1 MKSSG
6 DVDHVP
12 KNGQFRFGFV
22 LPSGRTVTF
31 DLANM
36 AGQGA
41 LITDLPALLCNF
53 VSLLPA
59 CALLLQAEVT
69 LCGGMSCLAEVCA
82 LSFLL
87 LVCTLTT
94 VCRWTDRKDKW
105 MSGFVQLLM
114 RQTFSLE
121 TNGAQKKSQIKE
133 MQDCVSQANIH
144 FKWILNRGIGNIDQ
158 LGKNI
163 D

>member
-12 KNGQFRFGFV
+12 KNRRLHFDFV

-59 CALLLQAEVT
+59 CTLLLQAEVT

-94 VCRWTDRKDKW
+94 VCR
-105 MSGFVQLLM
+105 
-114 RQTFSLE
+114 
-121 TNGAQKKSQIKE
+121 
-133 MQDCVSQANIH
+133 
-144 FKWILNRGIGNIDQ
+144 
-158 LGKNI
+158 
-163 D
+163 